1 MATKTAHSKARRESR
16 EAYRLWFEFLRRAIA
31 EDKSKVRLDLYAEW
45 GDVAAYKSFDAWWRE
60 VGIKVIH
67 NTPQTL
73 EHVAEGVADDGC
85 YLVRVPKS
93 MTSTQMGNEVRKYFI
108 ALGHVP
114 QKASNLRVTEGKE
127 IRPQTYR
134 AYLHTYD
141 QQRKLVERA
150 EGKKV
155 TAKAVLVAV
164 RKFYLER
171 EEKWKKS
178 VRKVDKLPPALV
190 GSMKRDDISKV
201 DYMDD
206 QVAINTINRYL
217 KNAREIIEAV
227 RVGRFPE

>member
-16 EAYRLWFEFLRRAIA
+16 EAYRLWWEFLRRAIA
-31 EDKSKVRLDLYAEW
+31 EDKGKVRLDLYVEW

-60 VGIKVIH
+60 VGVHVIQ
-67 NTPQTL
+67 TKPQSL

-93 MTSTQMGNEVRKYFI
+93 LTSTQMGNEVRQYFI

-114 QKASNLRVTEGKE
+114 QKASSLRVTEGKE

-141 QQRKLVERA
+141 QQRKLVETA
-150 EGKKV
+150 VGKAV
-155 TAKAVLVAV
+155 TAKDVLAAV
-164 RKFYLER
+164 RRFYIER
-171 EEKWKKS
+171 EKKYKNS
-178 VRKVDKLPPALV
+178 VRQVDRLPPALV
-190 GSMKRDDISKV
+190 GAMKRDDISKV

-217 KNAREIIEAV
+217 KNARAIIDAV

>member
-1 MATKTAHSKARRESR
+1 MATKTAHSKARRDSR
-16 EAYRLWFEFLRRAIA
+16 EAFRLWFEFLRRAIA

-45 GDVAAYKSFDAWWRE
+45 GDVTAYKSFDAWWRE
-60 VGIKVIH
+60 VGVHLIH
-67 NTPQTL
+67 TEPQTL

-85 YLVRVPKS
+85 YLVRVPKT

-114 QKASNLRVTEGKE
+114 QKASSLRVTEGKE
-127 IRPQTYR
+127 IRPVPFR

-150 EGKKV
+150 DGKKV
-155 TAKAVLVAV
+155 TAKDVLVAV

-178 VRKVDKLPPALV
+178 GRKVDTIPSSIV
-190 GSMKRDDISKV
+190 DGMDGSNIDEAKWLDSP
-201 DYMDD
+201 
-206 QVAINTINRYL
+206 VAINTINRYL
-217 KNAREIIEAV
+217 KNARAIIEAV
-227 RVGRFPE
+227 KVGRFPE